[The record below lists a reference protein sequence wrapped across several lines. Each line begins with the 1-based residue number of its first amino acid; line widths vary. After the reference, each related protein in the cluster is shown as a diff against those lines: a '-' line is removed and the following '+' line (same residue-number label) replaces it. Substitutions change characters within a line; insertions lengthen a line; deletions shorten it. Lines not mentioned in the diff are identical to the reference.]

1 VGTGAI
7 YEASRILNEF
17 YQQLSKEENLT
28 FNPGFIIG
36 GTSLEPNSD
45 LTGGTA
51 LGKTNVV
58 AQSVIVRGD
67 IRAIS
72 LKQLEKAKNMM
83 VSIASKNY
91 NGTMAEIIF
100 GNDGYPPLAATDGNK
115 KLLEYYSNVSNDL
128 GFGPVSNVN
137 PRNAGAAD
145 ISFTSGYV
153 DMAIDGLGL
162 KGGANDHTVNET
174 ANIYNLPI
182 QAKRAAV
189 LIYRLSLI
197 D

>member
-174 ANIYNLPI
+174 ANILF
-182 QAKRAAV
+182 
-189 LIYRLSLI
+189 
-197 D
+197 